1 MKRIL
6 IFALGILFTSLLF
19 AQQVPVTEPNYELA
33 DRFSA
38 KKVNNMVFS
47 TYMRP
52 NWFKNSDKFWYEWK
66 TPAGSC
72 YYMVDPVTK
81 VQKPVFDLEK
91 LAMELTEIVKDPFDA
106 QNIPFRKLKLKD
118 DSKFTFEIQSTMM
131 VEKKEKKK
139 KEEVTNEENKDEKQE
154 EKKDVKK
161 EEKKAPPKK
170 EKKVFRF
177 EYDIAS
183 GKLTDVT
190 ENEEEKDYPYWAGIS
205 PDGKT
210 AVYSKNYN
218 LYWMSIEDVK
228 KLMEDDKDTTVVDH
242 PITTDGTKDFYY
254 GGGSYR
260 GSDQSDTS
268 KRFSAGVMWSP
279 DSKHFAIGK
288 YDMSKIKELWVI
300 NSVSQPRP
308 TLESYK
314 YQMPGEPG
322 PKEHLLIFNMEDKS
336 SKEIRVDAFKDQQFD
351 ILAAPFKNRNAY
363 DDYRVYT
370 WLGDNS
376 KFYLTRTSRDLKRV
390 DICAVNLAEDSCRV
404 IIEERLNTYVETRR
418 LEVINNGTELIQW
431 SERNGWAHLYLYSSD
446 GTLKNPI
453 TSGSF
458 HVESVLS
465 VDEAARVVY
474 FLAMGVNKD
483 ENPYNGHVYRINL
496 DGTGM
501 KRLDADGFN
510 SSIVSFSDNSKYFV
524 SNYSTVDVVPK
535 VALFNAAGVKLLD
548 VAETDISL
556 LLEAGY
562 KFPEPFKVKAA
573 DGVTDLYGVMYK
585 PFDFDPNKK
594 YPIIDYVYPGPQTEG
609 NNLVWSKGL
618 TRVDRLSQLGFIV
631 ITVGNRGGH
640 PNRSKWYHNFGY
652 GNLRDYGLEDQKYA
666 IQQLAARHNFIDI
679 SRVGI
684 HGHSGG
690 GFMSTAAILQYPDF
704 FKAAVS
710 CAGNHDNSMYN
721 RWWSEQH
728 HGILEEITAAGDTT
742 FKYSIDKNQDI
753 AKNLKGHLLLVH
765 GDIDDN
771 VHPGNTMRVVN
782 ALIRANKRFEMLIL
796 PGQRHGFGDMNEYF
810 FWKMA
815 DWYSEWLL
823 GTSKRHEVDIQEMN
837 ND

>member
-1 MKRIL
+1 MKRTL
-6 IFALGILFTSLLF
+6 IFALGIFFASVLF

-139 KEEVTNEENKDEKQE
+139 KEEIKEEKKEEENNGEKKE

-177 EYDIAS
+177 EYDLAS

-190 ENEEEKDYPYWAGIS
+190 ENEEEKDYPYWANIS

-242 PITTDGTKDFYY
+242 PLTTDGTKDFYY

-260 GSDQSDTS
+260 GTDQSDTT
-268 KRFSAGVMWSP
+268 KRFSAGVRWSP

-300 NSVSQPRP
+300 NAVSQPRP

-322 PKEHLLIFNMEDKS
+322 PKEHLLIFNMEDKTS
-336 SKEIRVDAFKDQQFD
+336 REIRVDAFKDQN
-351 ILAAPFKNRNAY
+351 ISIMTTPFKNRNAY

-370 WLGDNS
+370 CLL
-376 KFYLTRTSRDLKRV
+376 YTSR
-390 DICAVNLAEDSCRV
+390 
-404 IIEERLNTYVETRR
+404 
-418 LEVINNGTELIQW
+418 TE
-431 SERNGWAHLYLYSSD
+431 N
-446 GTLKNPI
+446 
-453 TSGSF
+453 
-458 HVESVLS
+458 
-465 VDEAARVVY
+465 
-474 FLAMGVNKD
+474 
-483 ENPYNGHVYRINL
+483 
-496 DGTGM
+496 
-501 KRLDADGFN
+501 
-510 SSIVSFSDNSKYFV
+510 
-524 SNYSTVDVVPK
+524 
-535 VALFNAAGVKLLD
+535 
-548 VAETDISL
+548 
-556 LLEAGY
+556 
-562 KFPEPFKVKAA
+562 
-573 DGVTDLYGVMYK
+573 
-585 PFDFDPNKK
+585 
-594 YPIIDYVYPGPQTEG
+594 
-609 NNLVWSKGL
+609 
-618 TRVDRLSQLGFIV
+618 
-631 ITVGNRGGH
+631 
-640 PNRSKWYHNFGY
+640 
-652 GNLRDYGLEDQKYA
+652 
-666 IQQLAARHNFIDI
+666 
-679 SRVGI
+679 
-684 HGHSGG
+684 
-690 GFMSTAAILQYPDF
+690 
-704 FKAAVS
+704 
-710 CAGNHDNSMYN
+710 GNHNQCVHK
-721 RWWSEQH
+721 R
-728 HGILEEITAAGDTT
+728 
-742 FKYSIDKNQDI
+742 SIF
-753 AKNLKGHLLLVH
+753 
-765 GDIDDN
+765 
-771 VHPGNTMRVVN
+771 VVT
-782 ALIRANKRFEMLIL
+782 K
-796 PGQRHGFGDMNEYF
+796 D
-810 FWKMA
+810 
-815 DWYSEWLL
+815 
-823 GTSKRHEVDIQEMN
+823 
-837 ND
+837 